1 MLRKCTDCQRD
12 LPESN
17 YYWVSKASR
26 KLRGQCKECMRTRK
40 LEQRD
45 PAWTPACSRC
55 GQRLTVRAGSGRR
68 LCNRRFGETYDTEHR
83 RSNGAHRIRLRPCT
97 LCGGEKERFERGKV
111 CVACRPWLK
120 YAASLR
126 SFGLTPAEYV
136 AIFRAQGGVCYVCGT
151 PPAKTRLCIDHDHTV
166 PVVRDSIRGLL
177 CDDCNYSRLPRFR
190 EDVTMLRRA
199 VDYLTDPPA
208 QRVLGSLP
216 SGLPAPPPPQGLV
229 FFDETN
235 GADETTSPTV
245 GAGIATEPELTTRPG
260 SPPVGSQRRPSTH
273 GTSARSTGRSS
284 GARRREQAG
293 EADH

>member
-1 MLRKCTDCQRD
+1 MSKKCTDCQRD
-12 LPESN
+12 LPEEN
-17 YYWVSKASR
+17 YYWISKASG
-26 KLRGQCKECMRTRK
+26 KLRGQCKDCMRIRK
-40 LEQRD
+40 VQQRD

-55 GQRLTVRAGSGRR
+55 GRRLTQRTGSGRR
-68 LCNRRFGETYDTEHR
+68 LCEGCFDETYDTEYR

-136 AIFRAQGGVCYVCGT
+136 AIFRAQGGACYVCGT
-151 PPAKTRLCIDHDHTV
+151 PPGNTRLCIDHDHSV
-166 PVVRDSIRGLL
+166 PVIRNSIRGLL
-177 CDDCNYSRLPRFR
+177 CDECNYSRLPRFR

-216 SGLPAPPPPQGLV
+216 TGLAAPPPPQSLV
-229 FFDETN
+229 LFDDTKPAGE
-235 GADETTSPTV
+235 APSPTLLTGV
-245 GAGIATEPELTTRPG
+245 LPEQEADTRPG

-273 GTSARSTGRSS
+273 GTTMRSTGRSS
-284 GARRREQAG
+284 DARRREQAG